1 MNAGKRLRLAATRRR
16 LGYDLADGEGIWVST
31 QTRLTRQPQLSIF
44 YSPNS
49 GDFLANIRKLIS
61 QLRSGRSIIE
71 ILLIARHHV
80 RAFQE
85 LWFNGSGS
93 RLAA

>member
-1 MNAGKRLRLAATRRR
+1 MNAGKRLQLAATGRR
-16 LGYDLADGEGIWVST
+16 LGYDLADGEGIRGLT
-31 QTRLTRQPQLSIF
+31 QTRLTWQPQLSIF
-44 YSPNS
+44 YPPNL

-61 QLRSGRSIIE
+61 QSRSGRSIIE

-85 LWFNGSGS
+85 LCFVESGS